1 MTDVSG
7 LDSPVDA
14 DAWRGIQ
21 AALRHDACLRAE
33 MLQPAQ
39 PAVYQQDLETLAGRD
54 DLVIAGSFLL
64 SDAVAT
70 VAPER
75 PATRFLLVDPLVI
88 PAGQSNLAIITFRE
102 DQAGFLAGALA
113 AMVTRTRVVAGVY
126 GLEGGAMSRYRHG
139 FEQGAATVDASIRV
153 LGAYQGSSDGPPFG
167 NAGWGQ
173 AQARH
178 FIGLDADI
186 VFGAGGTTGLGAL
199 VAAADAGRFCIGA
212 GSDAFL
218 TGVAARPCL
227 LSSAI
232 TRVDR
237 AVETVVREA
246 WQGRWQA
253 GPRAFGVIEGG
264 VGLAPFHEHES
275 TVSAE
280 IRARLETIT
289 QQLASGQLLDG
300 N

>member
-1 MTDVSG
+1 LTIARSAG
-7 LDSPVDA
+7 A
-14 DAWRGIQ
+14 RRIAAAFARARAERR
-21 AALRHDACLRAE
+21 AAL
-33 MLQPAQ
+33 
-39 PAVYQQDLETLAGRD
+39 
-54 DLVIAGSFLL
+54 
-64 SDAVAT
+64 
-70 VAPER
+70 
-75 PATRFLLVDPLVI
+75 I
-88 PAGQSNLAIITFRE
+88 PY
-102 DQAGFLAGALA
+102 
-113 AMVTRTRVVAGVY
+113 VVAGY
-126 GLEGGAMSRYRHG
+126 
-139 FEQGAATVDASIRV
+139 
-153 LGAYQGSSDGPPFG
+153 P
-167 NAGWGQ
+167 
-173 AQARH
+173 
-178 FIGLDADI
+178 DADTSFQ
-186 VFGAGGTTGLGAL
+186 VAL
-199 VAAADAGRFCIGA
+199 AAADAGRFCIGA